1 MGKVGEEQS
10 MRKALKWIGIVLG
23 GLVGLIV
30 VVVIGLLIYGQV
42 SFKRTL
48 QRPVHE
54 IAADTSPEG
63 VARGEYLVRTV
74 IGCGQCHSPDG
85 EQGALIGMVENINLG
100 PISGVFA
107 TPNLTPDKD
116 TGLGAWTDGEIA
128 RAIREGLDKDGVELV
143 VMPAS
148 QFHHLSDE
156 DVAAIVGYL
165 RSLEP
170 VKNNIPPFQLSALG
184 KGLAAVGLFGPSEV
198 GEPIT
203 APQTAPEPGATDAE
217 RGEYLVTL
225 GGCRFCHGENLAGG
239 SVPFSEPGAA
249 PAANL
254 TPAGEVAGWSETNF
268 IETLRTGVN
277 PADHHLDDSMPWKRL
292 GKLTDEDLKALWA
305 YLQSVPAATP
315 KK

>member
-1 MGKVGEEQS
+1 
-10 MRKALKWIGIVLG
+10 MRKALKWIGIGLG
-23 GLVGLIV
+23 GLVGLSV
-30 VVVIGLLIYGQV
+30 VVVVGLLIYGQV
-42 SFKRTL
+42 SFKRTYH
-48 QRPVHE
+48 RPVSDL
-54 IAADTSPEG
+54 AADTSPEG

-74 IGCGQCHSPDG
+74 VGCGSCHSPDG
-85 EQGALIGMVENINLG
+85 EQGALIGMSRNINFG

-116 TGLGAWTDGEIA
+116 TGLGDWTDGEIA
-128 RAIREGLDKDGVELV
+128 RAIREGLDKDGVQLV
-143 VMPAS
+143 IMPSS
-148 QFHHLSDE
+148 QFHRLSDA

-170 VKNNIPPFQLSALG
+170 VPNEIPPFQLSALG
-184 KGLAAVGLFGPSEV
+184 KALAAVGMFGPSEV

-203 APQTAPEPGATDAE
+203 APQTAPLPGSTDAA

-239 SVPFSEPGAA
+239 PVPFSEPGTP

-254 TPAGEVAGWSETNF
+254 TPAGELAGWSETMF
-268 IETLRTGVN
+268 ITTLRAGVN
-277 PADHHLDDSMPWKRL
+277 PAYHQLNEAMPWKRL
-292 GKLTDEDLKALWA
+292 SKLTDEDLKALWA
-305 YLQSVPAATP
+305 YLQTVPAATP

>member
-1 MGKVGEEQS
+1 
-10 MRKALKWIGIVLG
+10 MRKVFKWIGIVIG

-30 VVVIGLLIYGQV
+30 VVVVGLLIYGQV
-42 SFKRTL
+42 SFKRTYH
-48 QRPVHE
+48 RPVQE
-54 IAADTSPEG
+54 LAADTSPAG

-74 IGCGQCHSPDG
+74 VGCDGCHSPDG
-85 EQGALIGMVENINLG
+85 AQGALIGMVRNINFG
-100 PISGVFA
+100 PVSGVFA

-143 VMPAS
+143 IMPSS
-148 QFHHLSDE
+148 QFHRLSDA
-156 DVAAIVGYL
+156 DVSAIVGYL
-165 RSLEP
+165 RSLAP
-170 VKNNIPPFQLSALG
+170 VRNEIPPFQINAAGKAMSALG
-184 KGLAAVGLFGPSEV
+184 LLGQPEL

-203 APQTAPEPGATDAE
+203 TPQTAPLPGSTDAA

-239 SVPFSEPGAA
+239 PVPFSAPGTP

-254 TPAGEVAGWSETNF
+254 TPAGELVGWSETMF
-268 IETLRTGVN
+268 IETLRTGVTPSKHQLN
-277 PADHHLDDSMPWKRL
+277 AVMPWKRL
-292 GKLTDEDLKALWA
+292 SKLTDEDLKAIWA
-305 YLQSVPAATP
+305 YLQTVPAATS